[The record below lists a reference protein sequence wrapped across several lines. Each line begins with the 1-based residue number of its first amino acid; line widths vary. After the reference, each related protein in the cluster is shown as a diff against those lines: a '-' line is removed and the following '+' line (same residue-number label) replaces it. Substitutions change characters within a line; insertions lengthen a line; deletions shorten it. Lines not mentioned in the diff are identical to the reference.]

1 MKNFS
6 DRLKSLRKEK
16 DLTGEQLGKIFN
28 VTKTAVS
35 YWESGKNF
43 PGEDMVK
50 KIAEYFEVST
60 DFLLGKSD
68 IRNPYITEGIEV
80 REEQEK
86 YNVAKLDDDISIW
99 FSKDEYSDDLPEDV
113 KNSMRDYLRF
123 LLKEHGKK
131 NNE

>member
-131 NNE
+131 KNE

>member
-1 MKNFS
+1 MA
-6 DRLKSLRKEK
+6 SLGERIRQLREESEM
-16 DLTGEQLGKIFN
+16 TGEQLGKKLNVSKQSISKWENDTSNPDIDTIRKIASIFN
-28 VTKTAVS
+28 TTVD
-35 YWESGKNF
+35 YLSGN
-43 PGEDMVK
+43 
-50 KIAEYFEVST
+50 
-60 DFLLGKSD
+60 SD
-68 IRNPYITEGIEV
+68 IRNPYITEGIESK
-80 REEQEK
+80 EEEK